1 MRRSTKLTTQTAFKY
16 PTVAEMDV
24 LRDSEATRRIREF
37 ENQVAE
43 RMSAFITESAHGT
56 RVGWQQIQNGESITL
71 EELKERLRR
80 PEC

>member
-1 MRRSTKLTTQTAFKY
+1 MTIQTAFKY

-24 LRDSEATRRIREF
+24 LRDSESTRRIREF
-37 ENQVAE
+37 EVQVAK
-43 RMSAFITESAHGT
+43 RMAAFITESAHGT
-56 RVGWQQIQNGESITL
+56 RIGWQQIQDGDSITL

>member
-1 MRRSTKLTTQTAFKY
+1 MTTQTAFKY

-24 LRDSEATRRIREF
+24 LRDSESTRRIREF
-37 ENQVAE
+37 EIQVTR

-56 RVGWQQIQNGESITL
+56 RIGLKQVQEGDSITL
-71 EELKERLRR
+71 DELKERLRR